1 MSGRVK
7 VTITKIGLVLYAIFV
22 FILLWGYSQAGLN
35 PDSYIGSF
43 TSNDSGMWFFV
54 IVLTLIFG
62 LLDFTLNK
70 TGYKTILREKVD

>member
-7 VTITKIGLVLYAIFV
+7 VTITKIGLVLYAVFV

-35 PDSYIGSF
+35 PNSYIGDF
-43 TSNDSGMWFFV
+43 TSNDSGMWVFV

>member
-7 VTITKIGLVLYAIFV
+7 VTITKIGLVLYAVFV

-35 PDSYIGSF
+35 PNSYIGGF
-43 TSNDSGMWFFV
+43 TSNDSGMWIFV